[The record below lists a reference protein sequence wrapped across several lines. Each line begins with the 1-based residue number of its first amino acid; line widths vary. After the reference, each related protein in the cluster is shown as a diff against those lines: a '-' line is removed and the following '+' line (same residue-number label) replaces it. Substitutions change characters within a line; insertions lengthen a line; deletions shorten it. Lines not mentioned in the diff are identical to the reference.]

1 VAVLTTIGEVFLRS
15 PRDDI
20 DVACIAKMNDDIV
33 PYRCADERSM
43 EQIDSPEFAKTKSE
57 GGDSRF

>member
-1 VAVLTTIGEVFLRS
+1 MGGIDNNRGSVLCS

-20 DVACIAKMNDDIV
+20 NVVCIAKMNDDIV

-43 EQIDSPEFAKTKSE
+43 EQIDSPEFAKKTKS
-57 GGDSRF
+57 GDDSRF